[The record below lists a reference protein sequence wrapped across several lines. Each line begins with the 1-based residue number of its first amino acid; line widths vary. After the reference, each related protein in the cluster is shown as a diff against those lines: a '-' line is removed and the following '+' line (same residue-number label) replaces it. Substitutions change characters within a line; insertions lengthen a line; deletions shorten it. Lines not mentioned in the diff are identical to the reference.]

1 MDQAEPGSWLEKV
14 SYFHGFRRGRG
25 SLSQGGHL
33 ERKLIRPTN
42 RSKVCAMIY
51 KMLAAGT
58 ACVAIGLAG
67 CGGGDG
73 SSAPPPPP
81 TITTQIQSDPAFDG
95 DIQQTSPVTF
105 TVTQGMSSTVQS
117 VFTGIDPGTLTEFR
131 AFLDFPLSGPGGV
144 PANAIIESAF
154 LDIHV
159 DSLLP
164 SSGTLPILV
173 ELVSFQPPTL
183 IETDFDRTLQPPLA
197 FVQAAPPFSQADIG
211 TNASIDV
218 TALMVQAQQL
228 GLSDF
233 QVRILEDLGPAIP
246 VLMEIDDTTG
256 ANRAAF
262 APILTVTYF

>member
-1 MDQAEPGSWLEKV
+1 
-14 SYFHGFRRGRG
+14 
-25 SLSQGGHL
+25 
-33 ERKLIRPTN
+33 
-42 RSKVCAMIY
+42 MIY
-51 KMLAAGT
+51 ARMFATGA
-58 ACVAIGLAG
+58 ACVAISLAG
-67 CGGGDG
+67 CGGGNG
-73 SSAPPPPP
+73 SSAPPP
-81 TITTQIQSDPAFDG
+81 TITTQIQSDAAFDG
-95 DIQQTSPVTF
+95 DIEQTSSATF

-117 VFTGIDPGTLTEFR
+117 VFTGINPGTLTEFR
-131 AFLDFPLSGPGGV
+131 AFLNFPLSGPGGV

-154 LDIHV
+154 LDIHI

-164 SSGTLPILV
+164 VTGTIPILV

-197 FVQAAPPFSQADIG
+197 FVQAAPPFSQADVG

-218 TALMVQAQQL
+218 TTLMVQAQQL
-228 GLSDF
+228 QLLDF